1 MAQKKMMGF
10 PVGLETKSDG
20 NTSPKECP
28 ETIRVC
34 VSTPSSNSIVPYL
47 SSKLKF
53 IGKSESPNLSYRF
66 HFNLVV
72 WVNGYFVEPFPMIYL
87 ILPEIPEKL
96 SLSA

>member
-34 VSTPSSNSIVPYL
+34 VDPIFKQYSSI
-47 SSKLKF
+47 
-53 IGKSESPNLSYRF
+53 
-66 HFNLVV
+66 LVV
-72 WVNGYFVEPFPMIYL
+72 EVEIYRQV
-87 ILPEIPEKL
+87 
-96 SLSA
+96 

>member
-34 VSTPSSNSIVPYL
+34 VDPIFKQYSSI
-47 SSKLKF
+47 
-53 IGKSESPNLSYRF
+53 
-66 HFNLVV
+66 LVV
-72 WVNGYFVEPFPMIYL
+72 EVEIYRQVDR
-87 ILPEIPEKL
+87 K
-96 SLSA
+96 SVV